1 MDALQQQQKEG
12 KQISSIE
19 QWVVCFNAFISVVAL
34 QQPQRVRDLL
44 PYSSIIVKAAH
55 DYEGKPWLSDDTH
68 FRTLGTTMGLQSWG
82 QVDLS
87 LWSQHF
93 NRATQHSEASNA
105 LLPGGGK
112 SHCRKRAHKDESRPE
127 GEEQTTP
134 PLPPP
139 RVAPICWKYNTD
151 GCRSPTCTYRHIFP
165 TCHGQRQEGCS
176 HRPKKETNMSSPP
189 FRKIR
194 WAELTALLM
203 AHCSAGGM
211 ERHYFDKQAPEHGSS
226 RDRGTICL
234 RLVQPPLLF
243 FQYTNVPTKMSGVI

>member
-44 PYSSIIVKAAH
+44 SYSSIIVKAAH

-105 LLPGGGK
+105 LSISPYQEEGK
-112 SHCRKRAHKDESRPE
+112 A
-127 GEEQTTP
+127 T
-134 PLPPP
+134 
-139 RVAPICWKYNTD
+139 
-151 GCRSPTCTYRHIFP
+151 
-165 TCHGQRQEGCS
+165 
-176 HRPKKETNMSSPP
+176 
-189 FRKIR
+189 
-194 WAELTALLM
+194 AEK
-203 AHCSAGGM
+203 G
-211 ERHYFDKQAPEHGSS
+211 
-226 RDRGTICL
+226 
-234 RLVQPPLLF
+234 
-243 FQYTNVPTKMSGVI
+243 PTKMSHAQKGKSRQRPPSPPPG